1 MNDLIAL
8 GEGRDER
15 PSNFPPADLVSLI
28 FVLSALS
35 AEKQAH
41 AIRAAI
47 RMLKPGGNV
56 LVRDYGANDHA
67 MGTCYSFN
75 NLIRL
80 ETIKVRFERDSK
92 ISERHY
98 ARQDGT
104 RTYFFFTEELVIK
117 FSFFK
122 PYIHKNNLINLR
134 KRSLNS
140 KLSYLFLKI
149 LEKQHFN

>member
-1 MNDLIAL
+1 MLTAVSDLIAL
-8 GEGRDER
+8 GEDREER

-35 AEKQAH
+35 AEKQTH
-41 AIRAAI
+41 AIRAATH
-47 RMLKPGGNV
+47 MLKPGGTV

-67 MGTCYSFN
+67 MGIYYFN
-75 NLIRL
+75 NLIRMK
-80 ETIKVRFERDSK
+80 TIKVRFERDSK

-117 FSFFK
+117 FGFFQA
-122 PYIHKNNLINLR
+122 IHSQK
-134 KRSLNS
+134 
-140 KLSYLFLKI
+140 KI
-149 LEKQHFN
+149 